1 VRIRQDLQT
10 ENWVLRYQA
19 GDEKALGLLMD
30 HWQQRIYNLA
40 YKMIGDEA
48 VAKDILQKTFIKVY
62 QHLHKLEEADK
73 FRPWV
78 YKIAVNFCNSE
89 LRKTKRTESLTEVHA
104 GMVSSSITSE
114 HRVEQNELK
123 DLIWQTLGQI
133 PEEQKAVIIM
143 KEYEGFK
150 FQEIADILDI
160 SINTAKS
167 RLYYGLR
174 SMKKLLSE
182 NPHTKAYYYEYQ

>member
-1 VRIRQDLQT
+1 MKLSPKT
-10 ENWVLRYQA
+10 S
-19 GDEKALGLLMD
+19 
-30 HWQQRIYNLA
+30 
-40 YKMIGDEA
+40 
-48 VAKDILQKTFIKVY
+48 LQKTFIKVY

-89 LRKTKRTESLTEVHA
+89 LRKTKRTESLTDVHA
-104 GMVSSSITSE
+104 GMVTSGITSE
-114 HRVEQNELK
+114 HRLEQSELK

-182 NPHTKAYYYEYQ
+182 NPHTKAYYYEYH

>member
-1 VRIRQDLQT
+1 MRVAQDLQT

-19 GDEKALGLLMD
+19 GDEKALAPLMD

-40 YKMIGDEA
+40 YKMVGDEA
-48 VAKDILQKTFIKVY
+48 TAKDILQKTFIKVY
-62 QHLHKLEEADK
+62 QHLNKLEEADK

-78 YKIAVNFCNSE
+78 YKIAVNFCHSE
-89 LRKTKRTESLTEVHA
+89 LRKTKRTESI
-104 GMVSSSITSE
+104 S
-114 HRVEQNELK
+114 EQNSGMLVASSVTDHRIEQKELK
-123 DLIWQTLGQI
+123 DLIWTTTGQI
-133 PEEQKAVIIM
+133 PEDQKSVIIM
-143 KEYEGFK
+143 KDYEGFK

-182 NPHTKAYYYEYQ
+182 NPHTKAYYYEYH

>member
-1 VRIRQDLQT
+1 MRIRQDLQT

-30 HWQQRIYNLA
+30 HWQKRIYNLA
-40 YKMIGDEA
+40 YKMVADEA

-89 LRKTKRTESLTEVHA
+89 LRKTKRTESLTDVHA
-104 GMVSSSITSE
+104 GMVTSGITSE
-114 HRVEQNELK
+114 HRLEQSELK

-182 NPHTKAYYYEYQ
+182 NPHTKAYYYEYH